1 LGYRLKEKISMTKV
15 ITFYNHKGGVSKT
28 TTAFNVAHSL
38 SDSGKRVLVV
48 DADPQCNMTELM
60 LSNLI
65 VKLDEEAESAHILN
79 ELPGST
85 LLSILRPRIDGDVP
99 FIDTHSIEVIR
110 VTASLDILRGDVSL
124 NSIEDSLAEAHS
136 QRFSGKI
143 HDKRTYVALGDF
155 LTRLGRERSYDIILI
170 DVGPSSGAL
179 TRACFLACDAFFIP
193 VAPDRFNVQAIGT
206 LSSIVRRWMKEHAE
220 VYEDFVSLG
229 LPIRMGRPKFLGTIS
244 QHYKVFGGKPKPGYR
259 LWMERIPIAVNE
271 RLIPVLRD
279 FSTPGLNLLEHVPV
293 DECLSVAE
301 IPDFGSLAPLMQEY
315 GIPVYAITREHTAA
329 ATETGKPWGGG
340 TWTDAQERMRIY
352 KERISAIAARINSI
366 L

>member
-1 LGYRLKEKISMTKV
+1 MTKI

-28 TTAFNVAHSL
+28 TTAFNVAHFL
-38 SDSGKRVLVV
+38 STADKRVLVV

-60 LSNLI
+60 LSKLI
-65 VKLDEEAESAHILN
+65 EELDKEAESAHTLN

-99 FIDTHSIEVIR
+99 FIDTASIEVVR
-110 VTASLDILRGDVSL
+110 VNASLDILRGDVSL

-155 LTRLGRERSYDIILI
+155 LTRLARERSYDVILI

-206 LSSIVRRWMKEHAE
+206 LSTIIKRWMKEHAE

-229 LPIRMGRPKFLGTIS
+229 LPVRLGRPKFLGTIS
-244 QHYKVFGGKPKPGYR
+244 QHFKVFGGKPKPGYR
-259 LWMERIPIAVNE
+259 LWMERIPIAVRE
-271 RLIPVLRD
+271 RLIPVLRE
-279 FSTPGLNLLEHVPV
+279 FSTPDCNLIEHVNEE
-293 DECLSVAE
+293 ECQSVAE
-301 IPDFGSLAPLMQEY
+301 IPDFGSLAPLMQEF
-315 GIPVYAITREHTAA
+315 GKPVYSITRDNTATV
-329 ATETGKPWGGG
+329 TESGKPWGGG
-340 TWTDAQERMRIY
+340 TWTDAQERMKTYR
-352 KERISAIAARINSI
+352 ERIETIATCIRCII
-366 L
+366 

>member
-1 LGYRLKEKISMTKV
+1 MSKI

-28 TTAFNVAHSL
+28 TTSFNVAHLMS
-38 SDSGKRVLVV
+38 SSGHRVLVV

-60 LSNLI
+60 LAKLI
-65 VKLDEEAESAHILN
+65 EQLDAEAESTHELN

-99 FIDTHSIEVIR
+99 FIDTGSIDMVR
-110 VTASLDILRGDVSL
+110 VNASLDILRGDVSL
-124 NSIEDSLAEAHS
+124 NSIEDSLAEAHT
-136 QRFSGKI
+136 QRFSGKV

-155 LTRLGRERSYDIILI
+155 LTRLGRERSYDVILI

-206 LSSIVRRWMKEHAE
+206 LSSIMRRWMKEHAE

-229 LPIRMGRPKFLGTIS
+229 LPIRLGRPKFLGTIS
-244 QHYKVFGGKPKPGYR
+244 QHFKVFGGKPKPGYR
-259 LWMERIPIAVNE
+259 LWMERIPVAVNE
-271 RLIPVLRD
+271 RLIPVLRE
-279 FSTPGLNLLEHVPV
+279 FSTEDLDLAEHMDAEGRMAVT
-293 DECLSVAE
+293 E

-315 GIPVYAITREHTAA
+315 GKPVYDISREETAA
-329 ATETGKPWGGG
+329 VTESGKPWGGG
-340 TWTDAQERMRIY
+340 TWTDAQERMATY
-352 KERISAIAARINSI
+352 QERIEAIATRIRSI